1 MTITRVSVDS
11 AGNQA
16 NGFSN
21 AYSISANG
29 RFVAFQSQAS
39 NLVPGDTN
47 NKNDIF
53 VRDLSTNTTTR
64 ISADSASNQGNNDSF
79 NPSISAD
86 GRFVAFASFS
96 NLVPEDTN
104 NQSDIFVRDLLTNT
118 TTRVSVD
125 SAGNPGNSPSNYSA
139 ISADGRF
146 VAFQSYASNLVPG
159 DTNNKNDIFVRD
171 LSTNTTTRASVDSA
185 GFQGNSDSLL
195 PSISADGRFVAF
207 TSFASNRLPG
217 DTNNRDNIFVRDLST
232 NTTTRVSVDSAG
244 NQGNSDSNNSAIS
257 ADGRFVAFQSYAS
270 NLVPGDTNNRFE
282 IFVRDLSTNT
292 TTRASVDSAGNQGNS
307 DSLTPSIS
315 ADGRFVAFTSFASNR
330 LGETNNRD
338 DIFVRDLLTNTTTR
352 VSVDSAGNP
361 GNSDSSSPSISADGR
376 FVAFESQASNLV
388 PGDTNNFF
396 NQAKIF
402 VRDLSTNTT
411 TRVSVN
417 SAGIQGDENSFNP
430 SISADGRFVA
440 FSSAASN
447 LVPGDT
453 NNKQDIFVRDLST
466 NTITRVSVDSAGD
479 RGQYDDAL
487 FGPLISAD
495 GRFVAFSSGASNLVP
510 GDTNNATDVFVSD
523 IGSTP
528 GGGNNP
534 PNVINGT
541 NGNDNLT
548 GTPGNDTINGLAGD
562 DVLSGLRANDI
573 INGGDGSDNLSGGK
587 GFDTLNGGLGNDIL
601 VGGAGNDVF
610 VLGAG
615 LGVDTISDFA
625 NSQDTIQLI
634 NSLTFG
640 QLSISPGTNG
650 TLIRVASSGE
660 VLASLIGVDPNLIGP
675 EDFLSV

>member
-104 NQSDIFVRDLLTNT
+104 NQSD
-118 TTRVSVD
+118 
-125 SAGNPGNSPSNYSA
+125 
-139 ISADGRF
+139 
-146 VAFQSYASNLVPG
+146 
-159 DTNNKNDIFVRD
+159 
-171 LSTNTTTRASVDSA
+171 
-185 GFQGNSDSLL
+185 
-195 PSISADGRFVAF
+195 
-207 TSFASNRLPG
+207 
-217 DTNNRDNIFVRDLST
+217 IFVRDLST